1 MSDDDFAQRVYS
13 AWLEEVVR
21 MIFEKDP
28 VCMQFQMRDEEG
40 ETYVSF
46 WNVSANDRAIMV
58 DAVNQ
63 EAMLSWVI
71 DNRDTIAEILS
82 DGWSEDEDGED
93 G

>member
-1 MSDDDFAQRVYS
+1 
-13 AWLEEVVR
+13 

-40 ETYVSF
+40 QTYICCY
-46 WNVSANDRAIMV
+46 NVSADDRAIMV

-63 EAMLSWVI
+63 EAMIDWVK
-71 DNRDTIAEILS
+71 DNRDVIAGILS
-82 DGWSEDEDGED
+82 EDWSEDEDGED